1 MSEYQFKK
9 NTRYE
14 IQTPMGFQP
23 FGGIRKLNKDSQ
35 ISIGLSNGNNLK
47 CSETHKFISSGDEV
61 SANELS
67 IGSSIDGVLN
77 GKVHVT
83 SLESNNNEITLYD
96 VVEVGNG
103 NVFNVDGVVSH
114 NCDFISSGN
123 SVVDLEILE
132 WYNVNVVKEPISKE
146 YYDRCYWRWDYP
158 NFTKDYIIAADVA
171 RGDGDDFSAFHVID
185 TSDMSQVAE
194 YKGKIETE
202 EYGNL
207 LVQVATEWNNA
218 LLLIENGSIGWAV
231 IQQVINRNYQNLF
244 YMTED
249 LKYVDI
255 NNQWTNKWN
264 SNEKKATAGFTMS
277 SKTRPLVISKLD
289 LFFREKEL
297 KIYSSR
303 TINELMTF
311 IWHNGKA
318 QATKGYNDDL
328 TISLGIALWVYETAL
343 VLRNQGISL
352 QRQAVD
358 GIGKTNND
366 VGIYTTSTVSR
377 KSSTPTKDPYSMD
390 VNGESEDLRWLLK

>member
-123 SVVDLEILE
+123 S
-132 WYNVNVVKEPISKE
+132 S
-146 YYDRCYWRWDYP
+146 
-158 NFTKDYIIAADVA
+158 
-171 RGDGDDFSAFHVID
+171 
-185 TSDMSQVAE
+185 
-194 YKGKIETE
+194 
-202 EYGNL
+202 
-207 LVQVATEWNNA
+207 
-218 LLLIENGSIGWAV
+218 
-231 IQQVINRNYQNLF
+231 
-244 YMTED
+244 
-249 LKYVDI
+249 
-255 NNQWTNKWN
+255 
-264 SNEKKATAGFTMS
+264 
-277 SKTRPLVISKLD
+277 
-289 LFFREKEL
+289 
-297 KIYSSR
+297 
-303 TINELMTF
+303 
-311 IWHNGKA
+311 
-318 QATKGYNDDL
+318 
-328 TISLGIALWVYETAL
+328 
-343 VLRNQGISL
+343 
-352 QRQAVD
+352 
-358 GIGKTNND
+358 
-366 VGIYTTSTVSR
+366 
-377 KSSTPTKDPYSMD
+377 
-390 VNGESEDLRWLLK
+390 